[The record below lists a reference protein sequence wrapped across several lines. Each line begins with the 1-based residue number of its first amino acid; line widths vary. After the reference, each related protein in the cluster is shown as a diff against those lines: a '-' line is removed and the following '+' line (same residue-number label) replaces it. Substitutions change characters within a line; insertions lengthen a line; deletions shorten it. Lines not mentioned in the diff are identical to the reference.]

1 MNTTDMPTISYKTYR
16 ISKGNGKFRVITAP
30 NPELKSL
37 QKKIMND
44 LEQFQIHDSAH
55 GFIKGKSIATNALPH
70 IKKKFV
76 LNIDLKDFF
85 PSIKTNMVKSL
96 FKQIG
101 YDESMTDYVVYMGGL
116 PQGSPCSPVISN
128 LYCIQL
134 DEELKEL
141 ADSFDYSYTRYAD
154 DLTFS
159 GQEYSSGFIKKV
171 YAIVKSHNL
180 IVNYSKTKIKWRNQ
194 RQSVTGIV
202 VNEKLNIPV
211 ELRKKVRAM
220 NHQFDKLDKAS
231 RYYLSG
237 MKGFKTVLD
246 IK

>member
-1 MNTTDMPTISYKTYR
+1 MPTISYKIYR
-16 ISKGNGKFRVITAP
+16 ISKGNGKFRIITAP

-44 LEQFQIHDSAH
+44 LEKLPLHDSAH
-55 GFIKGKSIATNALPH
+55 GFIKGRSIATNAQPH

-85 PSIKTNMVKSL
+85 PSIKTKMVKAL
-96 FKQIG
+96 FKKIG
-101 YDESMTDYVVYMGGL
+101 YDETMTNYVVYKGGL

-128 LYCIQL
+128 LYCIEL
-134 DEELKEL
+134 DKELKKL
-141 ADSFDYSYTRYAD
+141 ADDLNYSYTRYAD

-171 YAIVKSHNL
+171 YSVVKSYGL
-180 IVNYSKTKIKWRNQ
+180 KVNYSKTKIKWRNQ

-220 NHQFDKLDKAS
+220 NHQFNKLDKES
-231 RYYLSG
+231 KHYLAG

-246 IK
+246 I